1 MAHAEEMPL
10 VELPRLGVGLT
21 RVGRERLTG
30 KHLVS
35 PTSWDAWWEQAAA
48 DSALCDAA
56 IERRTVFSTSYPSE
70 EFSPPADWHI
80 TALHD
85 AGFAEAGVVWR
96 SGTGAIVAGVR

>member
-1 MAHAEEMPL
+1 MPL
-10 VELPRLGVGLT
+10 VDLPRLGAALA
-21 RVGRERLTG
+21 RVGREHRADRHVDGPAT
-30 KHLVS
+30 
-35 PTSWDAWWEQAAA
+35 WDAWWEQAAG
-48 DSALCDAA
+48 DPVLEDAA
-56 IERRTVFSTSYPSE
+56 VQRRAVFSASYPTE